1 MSYKTVL
8 VQVDQSSHAAQR
20 IRIAAAI
27 ANADGAH
34 LVGTATSGIARQAY
48 QAHAFD
54 LTMVLAAGQCEAL
67 RVAAGE
73 ALAKFD
79 AQAASLDV
87 KSYER
92 RMIDDDAGGGLSLQ
106 ARYADLVVLSQPDPD
121 EADPGAEPD
130 LPEYVMLNCARP
142 VLIVPYA
149 GQFTQVG
156 KNILIAWDGSQEA
169 TRAITCALPLLRRAA
184 NVSVAV
190 FNAQGALK
198 HGEQPGAD
206 IALYLARHQVKVE
219 VVQREVDIDLGNA
232 LLSLASELG
241 ADLIVMGGYGHT
253 RFRELLLGGV
263 TRTVLRTMTVPV
275 LMAH

>member
-34 LVGTATSGIARQAY
+34 LVGTATSGIARQVY

-54 LTMVLAAGQCEAL
+54 LTMALAAGQCEAL
-67 RVAAGE
+67 RANAAA
-73 ALAKFD
+73 ALAQFD
-79 AQAASLDV
+79 LQAASLDV
-87 KSYER
+87 RSHER
-92 RMIDDDAGGGLSLQ
+92 RMIDDDAGVGLSLQ

-121 EADPGAEPD
+121 EADPGSESD
-130 LPEYVMLNCARP
+130 LPEYVMINCARP

-156 KNILIAWDGSQEA
+156 KNVLIAWDGSKEA

-184 NVSVAV
+184 SVSVAV
-190 FNAQGALK
+190 LNAQGAMK

-219 VVQREVDIDLGNA
+219 VVQREVDIDIGNA

-263 TRTVLRTMTVPV
+263 TRTVLKTMTVPV